1 MRRERVRRPS
11 GAVPP
16 SPFVRRG
23 RPAGAQQDTEADP
36 ARAGTMGSKQI
47 AQETF
52 DEAVQENITEFEMEP
67 EEAVREA
74 VLQFES
80 QGVDLSNIVKAV
92 RPPASENGQRQ
103 KHQILLTL
111 ESLAGAVAE
120 RDAARL
126 PQALAAL
133 AAQCREQ
140 LALRCL
146 AGRHGAYPAV
156 LSACRLAAGDRQ
168 LLLQA
173 LGALAALLD
182 GQPDLLDAA
191 GRELLLRSLRE
202 RHQDAEVTL
211 AGIRCVRHAC
221 LKHEHNRQALVRGG
235 VLAVLTGAIARHGS
249 AAELVRT
256 AASALRVMTF
266 DDDIRVP
273 FGHAHDHAKMI
284 VLENDGL
291 RVLIEAAKAF
301 TDNSAVLS
309 ELCATLARLSV
320 RNEFCQEI
328 VDLGGLNF
336 MVTLL
341 ADCMEHPDVVRQV
354 LGAIRAV
361 AGNDNVKDAIVEA
374 GATELIVLA
383 ISHHLGQPQ
392 ICEQGCA
399 ALCMLA
405 LRKPENCSVIME
417 GGGALAALQAM
428 KAHPGEV
435 AVQKQACMLIR
446 NLVSRSRELCGPI
459 LALGAEGLIAEAR
472 AAHRDCDDVAR
483 AALRDLGCKVELRE
497 LWTGQ
502 KGGLAQ

>member
-1 MRRERVRRPS
+1 
-11 GAVPP
+11 
-16 SPFVRRG
+16 
-23 RPAGAQQDTEADP
+23 
-36 ARAGTMGSKQI
+36 MGSKQI

-74 VLQFES
+74 VLQFEA

-111 ESLAGAVAE
+111 EGLARAVAE
-120 RDAARL
+120 QDVAQL
-126 PQALAAL
+126 PQQLAAL
-133 AAQCREQ
+133 AAQCKEQ
-140 LALRCL
+140 LAFRCL
-146 AGRHGAYPAV
+146 AGRHGAYAAV
-156 LSACRLAAGDRQ
+156 LSACQLAAGHRE

-173 LGALAALLD
+173 LAALAALLD

-191 GRELLLRSLRE
+191 GRELLLQSLRE
-202 RHQDAEVTL
+202 RRGDAEVAL

-221 LKHEHNRQALVRGG
+221 LKHEHNRQALVRAG
-235 VLAVLTGAIARHGS
+235 VLPLLTGAITGALPRHGG
-249 AAELVRT
+249 AAELVRS

-301 TDNSAVLS
+301 RDNSAVLS
-309 ELCATLARLSV
+309 ELCATLSRLSV

-328 VDLGGLNF
+328 VDLGGLNV

-341 ADCMEHPDVVRQV
+341 ADCMEHPDVVKQA
-354 LGAIRAV
+354 LSAIRAV
-361 AGNDNVKDAIVEA
+361 AGNDDVKDAIVDA

-383 ISHHLGQPQ
+383 ISHHLGNPQ

-405 LRKPENCSVIME
+405 LRKPENCGVIVE

-428 KAHPGEV
+428 KAHPREV

-446 NLVSRSRELCGPI
+446 NLVSRSREL
-459 LALGAEGLIAEAR
+459 
-472 AAHRDCDDVAR
+472 
-483 AALRDLGCKVELRE
+483 
-497 LWTGQ
+497 
-502 KGGLAQ
+502 

>member
-1 MRRERVRRPS
+1 MRRDPVRWPS

-23 RPAGAQQDTEADP
+23 RPAGAQDTEADP
-36 ARAGTMGSKQI
+36 ARPGAMGSKQI

-111 ESLAGAVAE
+111 ESLARAVAE
-120 RDAARL
+120 QDVAQL
-126 PQALAAL
+126 PQQLLSL
-133 AAQCREQ
+133 AAQCKEQ
-140 LALRCL
+140 LAFRCL
-146 AGRHGAYPAV
+146 AGRNGAYPAV
-156 LSACRLAAGDRQ
+156 LSACQLAAGDRE

-173 LGALAALLD
+173 LCTLAALLD

-202 RHQDAEVTL
+202 RREDAEVTL

-221 LKHEHNRQALVRGG
+221 LKHEHNRQAFVKGG
-235 VLAVLTGAIARHGS
+235 VLPVLTGAITQHGS
-249 AAELVRT
+249 AAELVRM

-301 TDNSAVLS
+301 TDNSGVLS
-309 ELCATLARLSV
+309 ELCATLSRLSV

-341 ADCMEHPDVVRQV
+341 ADCMEHPDVVKQV
-354 LGAIRAV
+354 LSAIRAV
-361 AGNDNVKDAIVEA
+361 AGNDDVKDAIVDA

-383 ISHHLGQPQ
+383 ISHHLGNPQ

-428 KAHPGEV
+428 KAHPREV

-459 LALGAEGLIAEAR
+459 LALGAEVLIAEAR

-502 KGGLAQ
+502 KGSLAQ

>member
-1 MRRERVRRPS
+1 
-11 GAVPP
+11 
-16 SPFVRRG
+16 
-23 RPAGAQQDTEADP
+23 
-36 ARAGTMGSKQI
+36 MGSKQI

-74 VLQFES
+74 VLQFEA

-120 RDAARL
+120 QDVAQL
-126 PQALAAL
+126 PQQLAAL
-133 AAQCREQ
+133 AAQCKEQ
-140 LALRCL
+140 LAFRCL
-146 AGRHGAYPAV
+146 AGRHGAYAAV
-156 LSACRLAAGDRQ
+156 LSACRLAAGHRE
-168 LLLQA
+168 LLLQGLA
-173 LGALAALLD
+173 ALAALLD

-191 GRELLLRSLRE
+191 GRELLLQSLRE
-202 RHQDAEVTL
+202 RRGDAEVTL

-221 LKHEHNRQALVRGG
+221 LKHEHNRQAFVRGG
-235 VLAVLTGAIARHGS
+235 VLPALTGAITGALARHGG

-301 TDNSAVLS
+301 RDNSAVLS
-309 ELCATLARLSV
+309 ELCATLSRLSV

-341 ADCMEHPDVVRQV
+341 ADCMEHADVVKQV
-354 LGAIRAV
+354 LSAIRAV
-361 AGNDNVKDAIVEA
+361 AGNDDVKDAIVDA

-383 ISHHLGQPQ
+383 ISHHLGNPQ

-428 KAHPGEV
+428 KAHPREV

-459 LALGAEGLIAEAR
+459 LALGAEVLIAEAR

-483 AALRDLGCKVELRE
+483 AALRDLGCQVELRE

-502 KGGLAQ
+502 RGGLAQ

>member
-1 MRRERVRRPS
+1 
-11 GAVPP
+11 
-16 SPFVRRG
+16 
-23 RPAGAQQDTEADP
+23 
-36 ARAGTMGSKQI
+36 MGSKQI
-47 AQETF
+47 TQETF
-52 DEAVQENITEFEMEP
+52 DDAVQENITEFEMDP

-74 VLQFES
+74 VQQFES

-111 ESLAGAVAE
+111 DALGRAVAE
-120 RDAARL
+120 QDLAEL
-126 PQALAAL
+126 PGHLSSL
-133 AAQCREQ
+133 AAQCKEQ
-140 LALRCL
+140 LAFRCL
-146 AGRHGAYPAV
+146 AGRHGAYAAV
-156 LSACRLAAGDRQ
+156 LSACRLAAGDRG

-182 GQPDLLDAA
+182 GQPDLLEAA
-191 GRELLLRSLRE
+191 GQELVLRSLRE
-202 RHQDAEVTL
+202 RRGDAEVAL
-211 AGIRCVRHAC
+211 AALRCARHTC
-221 LKHEHNRQALVRGG
+221 LRHERNRQALVRAGI
-235 VLAVLTGAIARHGS
+235 LPLLTGAILQHGGS
-249 AAELVRT
+249 ADVVRA

-273 FGHAHDHAKMI
+273 FGHAHDHARMI
-284 VLENDGL
+284 VLEHDGL

-301 TDNSAVLS
+301 TDNSGVLS

-328 VDLGGLNF
+328 VDLGGLNL

-354 LGAIRAV
+354 LGAIRAL
-361 AGNDNVKDAIVEA
+361 AGNDDVKDAIVDA

-383 ISHHLGQPQ
+383 LRQHLGNPQ
-392 ICEQGCA
+392 VCEQGCA

-405 LRKPENCSVIME
+405 LRKPHNCGVIVR

-428 KAHPGEV
+428 RAHPREV

-446 NLVSRSRELCGPI
+446 NLVSRSR
-459 LALGAEGLIAEAR
+459 
-472 AAHRDCDDVAR
+472 
-483 AALRDLGCKVELRE
+483 DLS
-497 LWTGQ
+497 Q
-502 KGGLAQ
+502 P

>member
-1 MRRERVRRPS
+1 
-11 GAVPP
+11 
-16 SPFVRRG
+16 
-23 RPAGAQQDTEADP
+23 
-36 ARAGTMGSKQI
+36 MGSKQI

-74 VLQFES
+74 VLQFEA

-120 RDAARL
+120 QDVAQL
-126 PQALAAL
+126 PQQLAAL
-133 AAQCREQ
+133 AAQCKEQ
-140 LALRCL
+140 LAFRCL
-146 AGRHGAYPAV
+146 AGRHGAYAAV
-156 LSACRLAAGDRQ
+156 LSACRLAAGHRE
-168 LLLQA
+168 LLLQGLA
-173 LGALAALLD
+173 ALAALLD

-191 GRELLLRSLRE
+191 GRELLLQSLRE
-202 RHQDAEVTL
+202 RRGDAEVTL

-221 LKHEHNRQALVRGG
+221 LKHEHNRQAFVRGG
-235 VLAVLTGAIARHGS
+235 VLPALTGAITGALARHGG

-301 TDNSAVLS
+301 RDNSAVLS
-309 ELCATLARLSV
+309 ELCATLSRLSV

-341 ADCMEHPDVVRQV
+341 ADCMEHADVVKQV
-354 LGAIRAV
+354 LSAIRAL
-361 AGNDNVKDAIVEA
+361 AGNDDVKDAIVDA

-383 ISHHLGQPQ
+383 ISHHLGNPQ

-428 KAHPGEV
+428 KAHPREV

-459 LALGAEGLIAEAR
+459 LALGAEVLIAEAR

-483 AALRDLGCKVELRE
+483 AALRDLGCQVELRE

-502 KGGLAQ
+502 RGGLAQ

>member
-1 MRRERVRRPS
+1 
-11 GAVPP
+11 
-16 SPFVRRG
+16 
-23 RPAGAQQDTEADP
+23 
-36 ARAGTMGSKQI
+36 MGSKQI

-52 DEAVQENITEFEMEP
+52 DDAVQENITEFEMEP

-103 KHQILLTL
+103 KHQILLV
-111 ESLAGAVAE
+111 GA
-120 RDAARL
+120 
-126 PQALAAL
+126 QMAAL
-133 AAQCREQ
+133 SFSGLYKNNNNIINTR
-140 LALRCL
+140 
-146 AGRHGAYPAV
+146 PT
-156 LSACRLAAGDRQ
+156 SLAAGDRE

-173 LGALAALLD
+173 FCTLAALLD

-191 GRELLLRSLRE
+191 GQELLLRSLRE
-202 RHQDAEVTL
+202 RREDAEVTL

-221 LKHEHNRQALVRGG
+221 LKHEHNRQGFVKGG
-235 VLAVLTGAIARHGS
+235 VLPLLTGAITQHGS
-249 AAELVRT
+249 SAELVRT

-301 TDNSAVLS
+301 RDNSGVLS
-309 ELCATLARLSV
+309 ELCATLSRLSV

-341 ADCMEHPDVVRQV
+341 ADCMEHPDVVKQV
-354 LGAIRAV
+354 LSAIRAV
-361 AGNDNVKDAIVEA
+361 AGNDDVKDAIVDA

-383 ISHHLGQPQ
+383 ISHHLGNP
-392 ICEQGCA
+392 
-399 ALCMLA
+399 
-405 LRKPENCSVIME
+405 
-417 GGGALAALQAM
+417 
-428 KAHPGEV
+428 
-435 AVQKQACMLIR
+435 QKQACMLIR
-446 NLVSRSRELCGPI
+446 NLVLCGPI
-459 LALGAEGLIAEAR
+459 LALGAEVLIAEAR

-502 KGGLAQ
+502 KGSLAQ